1 MMFSGKEFLAQALMT
16 HGASA
21 VCGYDDAD
29 QVTFWNDRYVAFFPE
44 VASFLRI
51 GTSYLATL
59 EAFLAVQH
67 PQASAQERADAVGKA
82 LHRHAHEQG
91 PIRYQR
97 ADGRW
102 LELRMFPQPDGGR
115 FKIWADVSAHQAQ
128 GTEGSLLQGLMAVA
142 NVGLIVHDAAGNLRY
157 VNSRFFSEHFLSLIE
172 RVPAIERRAAGQG
185 DYWKKF
191 EDIFGGDEAF
201 GQLCR
206 STDTGPMQA
215 PLTMRARTGRFYRV
229 QEQAWD
235 TGGTACVWT
244 DVTEL
249 VQREDALRAAHREL
263 SLLNRRLVDL
273 SETDALTGLPNRRRF
288 NDVLQAAQAVVQ
300 GGLEGAVAIV
310 DLDYFKSVNDRFGH
324 DAGDVALVEV
334 ARRLGALV
342 PGGVPVARL
351 GGEEFGLV
359 FEAMPLAQVHACAE
373 AIRLAFSD
381 HPFAIASDLIPLT
394 VSIGVAPL
402 TATRDA
408 STSLKEADLALLRAK
423 ARGRDCVV
431 LAGQNATP
439 VRGFA
444 PTGRARTAAG
454 PEPGDAVVP
463 ADVFADEIDLSAAGL
478 GTKYGSD
485 NEHPVFAH
493 ATWERAVAD
502 GATFDHYWGWVEYQI
517 SASLQAPE
525 TE

>member
-1 MMFSGKEFLAQALMT
+1 MA

-21 VCGYDDAD
+21 VCGYDASER
-29 QVTFWNDRYVAFFPE
+29 VIFWNERYLAFFPE
-44 VASFLRI
+44 VVPFLRV
-51 GTSYLATL
+51 GTTYLETL
-59 EAFLAVQH
+59 EPFLAVQH
-67 PQASAQERADAVGKA
+67 PQASPQERADAVRNA

-91 PIRYQR
+91 PFQYQR

-102 LELRMFPQPDGGR
+102 LELRMFPRPGGGR
-115 FKIWADVSAHQAQ
+115 LKMWTDVSAQKAP
-128 GTEGSLLQGLMAVA
+128 GTEGNLLQGLMAVA

-157 VNSRFFSEHFLSLIE
+157 VNSRFFSEHFPGLIAQ
-172 RVPAIERRAAGQG
+172 VPSIERRDAGQG
-185 DYWKKF
+185 ACWKKF
-191 EDIFGGDEAF
+191 ADIFGGDEAF
-201 GQLCR
+201 EQLCR
-206 STDTGPMQA
+206 STEAGPVQV

-235 TGGTACVWT
+235 MGGIACVWT

-249 VQREDALRAAHREL
+249 VQREDALLAAHREL

-288 NDVLQAAQAVVQ
+288 NDVLQAAQAAVQ
-300 GGLEGAVAIV
+300 GGSQGAVAIV

-334 ARRLGALV
+334 ARRLSALV
-342 PGGVPVARL
+342 PGTASIARL

-359 FEAMPLAQVHACAE
+359 FEAMTLAQAHACTE
-373 AIRLAFSD
+373 AIRAAFSD
-381 HPFAIASDLIPLT
+381 HLFSIDSETIPLT
-394 VSIGVAPL
+394 LSIGIAPL

-408 STSLKEADLALLRAK
+408 STSLKEADMALLRAK

-431 LAGQNATP
+431 LAGRNAAIPLDT
-439 VRGFA
+439 A
-444 PTGRARTAAG
+444 PAETEAPSETLFSL
-454 PEPGDAVVP
+454 DA
-463 ADVFADEIDLSAAGL
+463 FADEVGLDATDLVH
-478 GTKYGSD
+478 KYGLAND
-485 NEHPVFAH
+485 HPVFA
-493 ATWERAVAD
+493 RASWKKAVED

-517 SASLQAPE
+517 SASLQSPE